1 MDELAPHAAP
11 CGVRGTV
18 VQIWQQTVHG
28 RRAAVTVEI
37 EDENT
42 WWVLWMHVNDRWEH
56 QLFCVLGWDRNDE
69 WHPLYGEIRR
79 AAMVHDGSDMFLVL
93 EHLGVTNQF
102 VWLVYAIGERE
113 PGAGEEALLLLE
125 IWVPVDPDWE
135 NDEF

>member
-11 CGVRGTV
+11 RGVRGTV
-18 VQIWQQTVHG
+18 VRIWQQTVHG

-56 QLFCVLGWDRNDE
+56 QLFRILGWNRNDE

-79 AAMVHDGSDMFLVL
+79 ATMVHDGLDMFLVL

-102 VWLVYAIGERE
+102 VWLVYAIKINNMLPLCRKGRQED
-113 PGAGEEALLLLE
+113 L
-125 IWVPVDPDWE
+125 
-135 NDEF
+135 